1 MHKANRKKI
10 SSFSL
15 LDVVRAR
22 VAAFLYEAYGDSEG
36 LLGHLDHWT
45 QRQITEENMAKLALV
60 LDADD
65 PVETCYRDLIR
76 EIDAEA
82 EAGIYLV
89 RSGASSRHLQR
100 VMTEPGI
107 SGELHQDIQSIAPV
121 VFADEAA
128 RSTDEL
134 DRVWVNIQACHDR
147 AHVDASVSEIIMT
160 FLVDD
165 VQSVRDMS
173 DAMRA
178 LYYAYHEDAVRRRC
192 DLPPLTGD
200 AESRE
205 LLIMVT
211 ELADRSGS
219 YEERMIEIREQAG
232 SR

>member
-10 SSFSL
+10 SRISL

-45 QRQITEENMAKLALV
+45 QRQVTEENMAKLALV

-65 PVETCYRDLIR
+65 PVESCYRDLIR

-100 VMTEPGI
+100 VMTEPGV
-107 SGELHQDIQSIAPV
+107 SGELHRDIQTIAPV

-128 RSTDEL
+128 RSANEL
-134 DRVWVNIQACHDR
+134 DLVWVTIQACHDR

-160 FLVDD
+160 FLVNDM
-165 VQSVRDMS
+165 QSVRDMS
-173 DAMRA
+173 NAMRA
-178 LYYAYHEDAVRRRC
+178 LFYAYHEDAARRRC

-205 LLIMVT
+205 LRIMVT

-219 YEERMIEIREQAG
+219 CEERITEIRQQAG